1 MPEGIICI
9 DKPQGWTSFDV
20 VAKCRGIT
28 KCRKIGHGG
37 TLDPMA
43 TGVLPLFF
51 GRAAK
56 AVDLMPTQ
64 TKRYLAGM
72 RLGTATDTQDIT
84 GEVLSQSDA
93 PVTREALEAALSTQ
107 RGTIRQLPP
116 MYSAVWV
123 DGKRLYDLARQG
135 REVERPLREVTV
147 HRLELI
153 DYDEKERCC
162 TFDVTCSKGT
172 YIRTICHDVGGALGC
187 GGVLT
192 SLRRVE
198 TLGFTQ
204 EQCVTL
210 ERLAEICR
218 EGTLEQHLLPVD
230 RAFAGYG
237 RVFLSPRQAKLF
249 QSGVVLDAGRFRHPD
264 TDAPLRIYEGGA
276 AGRFLGLARIEP
288 TTRELVTIKLFALA
302 P

>member
-56 AVDLMPTQ
+56 AVDLMPEK
-64 TKRYLAGM
+64 TKRYLAQM
-72 RLGTATDTQDIT
+72 RFGLATDTQDIT
-84 GEVLSQSDA
+84 GTVLSQSDA
-93 PVTREALEAALSTQ
+93 PVTREALEAALLTQ
-107 RGTIRQLPP
+107 RGEIEQLPP

-123 DGKRLYDLARQG
+123 NGQRLYDLARQG
-135 REVERPLREVTV
+135 REVERPRRKVTV
-147 HRLELI
+147 HRLEIL
-153 DYDEKERCC
+153 DFDQEQRSC
-162 TFDVTCSKGT
+162 TVDITCSKGT
-172 YIRTICHDVGGALGC
+172 YIRTICHDTGKALGC
-187 GGVLT
+187 GGVLA

-204 EQCVTL
+204 DRCVTL
-210 ERLAEICR
+210 EQLAEICR
-218 EGTLEQHLLPVD
+218 AGELEKHLLPVD
-230 RAFAGYG
+230 AAFAGYD
-237 RVFLSPRQAKLF
+237 RVFLSPRQARMF
-249 QSGVVLDAGRFRHPD
+249 QSGVVLDADRFRHPD
-264 TDAPLRIYEGGA
+264 TDAPLRVYQGGEES
-276 AGRFLGLARIEP
+276 RFLGLGRVEP
-288 TTRELVTIKLFALA
+288 STRELIIIKLFAPA